1 MLLKSYLK
9 NKPQTLKATMSE
21 LNFSADPLDILKA
34 QLEELEIQE
43 PEIITAPK
51 IFYED
56 VSSEAF
62 AYHIAIGHPSAS
74 LWSDEGGLFVAS
86 NGMKEDN
93 AMGMLAIINRI
104 WDGNDFEPTR
114 KTAKTKRISGRRCTA
129 NIMLQQTVFE
139 KWQGK
144 QNDMSRAIGTFARF
158 LIQRPKSTM
167 GEREYQMPPEK
178 TPNMQTF
185 HKRVRDLMEIPLPV
199 DDEGRLMPPVIKLC
213 EEAKKLWICYFNK
226 IEEALKPGGEF
237 TEVKDFVSKNA
248 EQAARIAGV
257 LHVFNYGP
265 EGEIQ
270 PDTME
275 QSIHIAQW
283 YLYEAKRIFVTAALP
298 EEFKNAFILQ
308 NWIKD
313 SCQLSQLSQ
322 LSQGL
327 ILKDGPNQLR
337 DKKIRDNALKILE
350 EHGAVILITEG
361 KKKIIKVNPILLED

>member
-1 MLLKSYLK
+1 
-9 NKPQTLKATMSE
+9 MSE
-21 LNFSADPLDILKA
+21 LNFSADPMDILKTK
-34 QLEELEIQE
+34 LENHELQE

-93 AMGMLAIINRI
+93 AMGMLAIINRL

-114 KTAKTKRISGRRCTA
+114 KTAKTKKISGRRCTA

-144 QNDMSRAIGTFARF
+144 QNDLSRAIGTSARF
-158 LIQRPKSTM
+158 LTQRPKSTM
-167 GEREYQMPPEK
+167 GEREYQVPPER
-178 TPNMQTF
+178 TPKMQTF
-185 HKRVRDLMEIPLPV
+185 HDRVRDIMEIPIPV

-283 YLYEAKRIFVTAALP
+283 FLYEAKRIFVTDGLP

-350 EHGAVILITEG
+350 EHGAVRLITEG

>member
-1 MLLKSYLK
+1 
-9 NKPQTLKATMSE
+9 MSE
-21 LNFSADPLDILKA
+21 LNFSADPMDILKEK
-34 QLEELEIQE
+34 LEDHELLE

-93 AMGMLAIINRI
+93 AMGMLAIINRL

-114 KTAKTKRISGRRCTA
+114 KTAKTKKISGRRCTA

-144 QNDMSRAIGTFARF
+144 QNDMSRAIGTSARF
-158 LIQRPKSTM
+158 LTQRPKSTM
-167 GEREYQMPPEK
+167 GEREYQVPPEK

-185 HKRVRDLMEIPLPV
+185 HKRVRDLMEIPLPE
-199 DDEGRLMPPVIKLC
+199 DDEGRLKPPIIKLC
-213 EEAKKLWICYFNK
+213 EEAKKLWIFYFNK

-237 TEVKDFVSKNA
+237 TEVKDFASKSA
-248 EQAARIAGV
+248 EQAARISGV
-257 LHVFNYGP
+257 IHVFNSGP

-283 YLYEAKRIFVTAALP
+283 YLYEAKRIFVTAGLP

-308 NWIKD
+308 NWIKH